1 MLFKDK
7 QWLKMYFSICF
18 RNILNNDQFN
28 DILTSNIMV
37 ETNLYVMFK
46 VKKGKKMVTDWCV
59 PKEQFRSFRGKQV
72 TLRFDPLL
80 DEIKTKKCESCC
92 TKENYLDFE
101 VYVDDKSN
109 VEKLNSAF
117 SKNVVDW
124 YLGKYHITGF
134 KNYKY
139 NGIPIS
145 DTWLNPNII
154 DRLVI

>member
-1 MLFKDK
+1 
-7 QWLKMYFSICF
+7 
-18 RNILNNDQFN
+18 
-28 DILTSNIMV
+28 MV

-46 VKKGKKMVTDWCV
+46 VKKGEKMMTDWCV
-59 PKEQFRSFRGKQV
+59 PKEQFRTFRGKQV
-72 TLRFDPLL
+72 ILRFNPLQ
-80 DEIKTKKCESCC
+80 DEIKAKKCESCC
-92 TKENYLDFE
+92 IKADYHNFE
-101 VYVDDKSN
+101 VFVDMDDQSN
-109 VEKLNSAF
+109 VEKLNSTF
-117 SKNVVDW
+117 SNNVVDW